1 MALPPPDWQRLA
13 DMQAYCRRALRHLS
27 GRSRPDL
34 DHDEQFQDALLR
46 CLTVMGEAA
55 YKLGPATQTAHP
67 QIPRRRIAA
76 FRHVLV
82 HDYGGINLDRVWEV
96 ATGELAR
103 LDGRLSEILPESPP
117 HDDPQH

>member
-34 DHDEQFQDALLR
+34 DCDEQFQDAVLR
-46 CLTVMGEAA
+46 CLTVIGEAA
-55 YKLGPATQTAHP
+55 FKLGPATQAVHP
-67 QIPRRRIAA
+67 QIPWRRIAA

-103 LDGRLSEILPESPP
+103 LDGQLTGILREPP
-117 HDDPQH
+117 IDA